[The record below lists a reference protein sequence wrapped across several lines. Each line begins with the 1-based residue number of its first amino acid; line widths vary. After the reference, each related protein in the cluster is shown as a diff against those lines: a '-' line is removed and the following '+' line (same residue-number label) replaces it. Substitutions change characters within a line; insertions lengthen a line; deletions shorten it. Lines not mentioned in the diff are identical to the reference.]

1 MPDVTVKLT
10 LGAFSIEVSGPIEY
24 VDKKLDEVLARYA
37 PSGRVSALESSTGT
51 SVPKTEVG
59 GEKVSA
65 AEFMK
70 GASAQNQTDR
80 AMLLGYYLEKVEG
93 WTNFTTTELAH
104 WGREV
109 RRPFGNVSD
118 VVAKL
123 TARGLMMSAGDK
135 DGQRAYALTATGEEY
150 VASITERSN

>member
-1 MPDVTVKLT
+1 MAEVTVKLSI
-10 LGAFSIEVSGPIEY
+10 GNFSVEVTGDQQY
-24 VDKKLDEVLARYA
+24 VDQRFEELVSRFLTSRRL
-37 PSGRVSALESSTGT
+37 PSSEAAAAG
-51 SVPKTEVG
+51 SVPQESG
-59 GEKVSA
+59 GKKVSA

-80 AMLLGYYLEKVEG
+80 AMLLGYYLEKVEA
-93 WTNFTTTELAH
+93 WASFTTTDLAH
-104 WGREV
+104 WGKEIK
-109 RRPFGNVSD
+109 RPFGNVSD

-123 TARGLMMSAGDK
+123 TARGLMMSSGDK